1 MVWIVG
7 VACAGSFRLAQ
18 VSVVAATNVLGPL
31 GVVLVLLAA
40 GCTSVGPVMVPR
52 DRVDYIT
59 AVAESWKEQ
68 TLLNIVRMRYGDAP
82 TFVDVSS
89 IVSGYAF
96 QGQLSAGA
104 AISSDLTSTIPRDLV
119 TLGGNATYVDRPTI
133 TYTPLG
139 GDKFAKSLLRPIP
152 PSAIFELIQAGYPSD
167 YILQMTARAINGV
180 YNRSSSGG
188 RVRDADPEF
197 YPLLDTLRR
206 LQLSG
211 AVSLRLE
218 KRGAEEI
225 GILILAGRR
234 TPEVERDLQFVQ
246 KTLSVI
252 PGKNGELTLTFGA
265 LPRSDKEIAVLSRSM
280 LEILLEIAAGIDVP
294 GAHVSEGRTA
304 TAARLPDA
312 QNPRDR
318 PLIRILSGPTPTASS
333 FDAVRYRGTW
343 YWIDDDDFGSK
354 RIFTFLMLFF
364 SLAETGVTPQAPV
377 LTIPVN

>member
-1 MVWIVG
+1 MTWIVG
-7 VACAGSFRLAQ
+7 IARARLLQMSVA
-18 VSVVAATNVLGPL
+18 AATNILGRL
-31 GVVLVLLAA
+31 GLMPVLLVAV
-40 GCTSVGPVMVPR
+40 GCTSVGPVMMPR

-68 TLLNIVRMRYGDAP
+68 TLLNVVRMRYGDAP

-89 IVSGYAF
+89 VVSAYAF

-104 AISSDLTSTIPRDLV
+104 AISSDLTSTIPRNLV
-119 TLGGNATYVDRPTI
+119 TLGGNATYVDRPTV
-133 TYTPLG
+133 TYTPLS

-167 YILQMTARAINGV
+167 YILQMTARAVNGV

-197 YPLLDTLRR
+197 YPLLDALRR

-218 KRGAEEI
+218 KRGTEEI

-234 TPEVERDLQFVQ
+234 TPEVERDLQYVQ
-246 KTLSVI
+246 KTLGVI
-252 PGKNGELTLTFGA
+252 AGKSGELTLTFGA

-304 TAARLPDA
+304 AATRLDDA
-312 QNPRDR
+312 QNTRDR
-318 PLIRILSGPTPTASS
+318 PLIRILSGPTPPASS

-343 YWIDDDDFGSK
+343 YWIDDGDFGSK

-364 SLAETGVTPQAPV
+364 SLAETGATPQAPV